1 MKVAVVFDSAGTLV
15 KIMRV
20 IKDLRKNKFICNVQT
35 VDIVDEKKGR
45 VLVIIKED
53 PLKVVDNRDPEM
65 LISDL
70 LKEVDI
76 GISYCNPPINKEGI
90 YKDRKTKVKDLQ
102 EPLNILK
109 KYDIETGYGSA
120 LIIDTYLGEV
130 EYTIA
135 TAGCLFKEVK
145 DTIKKLKEMGIKV
158 FIASGDRKGFLKK
171 LAEITGVDEKYI
183 MAEAHQKQKRDL
195 IVNLK
200 KEGYF
205 TIMVGDGANDVPAMI
220 ESDLAVVTLQN
231 GNVSKKA
238 FETADIKIYNIREI
252 VDVCKKVINGEI
264 QGRRRWS

>member
-1 MKVAVVFDSAGTLV
+1 MKVAIVFDSAGTLV

-20 IKDLRKNKFICNVQT
+20 IKDLKKNKFICNRQT

-45 VLVIIKED
+45 ALVIIKED
-53 PLKVVDNRDPEM
+53 PLKVVDKENPEK

-70 LKEVDI
+70 LKEVEI
-76 GISYCNPPINKEGI
+76 GISYCNPPINREGI
-90 YKDRKTKVKDLQ
+90 FKDKKAKVKELQ

-109 KYDIETGYGSA
+109 RYEVETGYGSA
-120 LIIDTYLGEV
+120 LIVDTYAGEI

-145 DTIKKLKEMGIKV
+145 ETIKQLKELGVKV
-158 FIASGDRKGFLKK
+158 FIASGDRKGFIKR
-171 LAEITGVDEKYI
+171 LAEITGVNEKYI
-183 MAEAHQKQKRDL
+183 MAEAHQELKRDL
-195 IVNLK
+195 IINLK

-238 FETADIKIYNIREI
+238 LETADIKIYNIREI
-252 VDVCKKVINGEI
+252 VNVCKKVISGEI
-264 QGRRRWS
+264 KSKKSS

>member
-20 IKDLRKNKFICNVQT
+20 IKDLKKNKFICNRQT

-45 VLVIIKED
+45 VLVIIKEN
-53 PLKVVDNRDPEM
+53 PLKVVDKENPEK

-70 LKEVDI
+70 LKEVEI

-90 YKDRKTKVKDLQ
+90 FKDRKTKVKELQ

-109 KYDIETGYGSA
+109 RYDVETGYGSA
-120 LIIDTYLGEV
+120 LIIDTYGGEV
-130 EYTIA
+130 EYTIS
-135 TAGCLFKEVK
+135 TAGCLFPEVK
-145 DTIKKLKEMGIKV
+145 ETIKKLKDLGVKV
-158 FIASGDRKGFLKK
+158 FIASGDRKGFIKR
-171 LAEITGVDEKYI
+171 LAELTGVDERHI
-183 MAEAHQKQKRDL
+183 MAEAHQELKKDL
-195 IVNLK
+195 IINLK

-231 GNVSKKA
+231 GNVSRKA
-238 FETADIKIYNIREI
+238 LETADVRIYNIEEI
-252 VDVCKKVINGEI
+252 VEICKNVINEI
-264 QGRRRWS
+264 KCKTSI